1 MDNLAV
7 LSLFALLPILVV
19 GVLLVGLRW
28 PAKYAMPLG
37 YLVAVLVAAFV
48 WRVEW
53 LAVVASTLEG
63 LIIAAGL
70 LYIIFGALLLLATL
84 TRSGA
89 IQTIRSGFTTISTDR
104 RVQAII
110 IGWLFGSFIEGAS
123 GFGTPAAVVAP
134 LMFALGF
141 PAMAAVMVG
150 LVIQSTPVSFGAV
163 GTPVLV
169 GVGDGLGSGTS
180 EVAARASALNLDY
193 AGYISQIGLE
203 VVLLHAVAGTLVP
216 LFMCCLLCGFY
227 GRKPGLAGFADGL
240 KVWPFALF
248 AAFAMTIPSVL
259 WNYFLAVE
267 FTSLLGGATG
277 LLIVVFAARRG
288 FLLPKE
294 TWDFPPKERWL
305 DRWTGKLA
313 PGDGEDATK
322 ASDIGQVR
330 AWMPYVFVVGLILLT
345 RLIEPV
351 QEWAQSITV
360 GFGEAMTIGGES
372 IFGTG
377 IAASVEPF
385 YSPGGLF
392 LIAVLM
398 TFGLFAMRPRA
409 MVESFSLAGR
419 QLAGAAVALLFAVP
433 MVRVFINSG
442 TEFSAS
448 DLASMPLTLAEGAAT
463 VMGAQWPLLAP
474 WIGALGAFAAGSN
487 TVSNLMF
494 SLFQFSTAEQI
505 GVSPENIVAAQAVG
519 GAAGNMIAVH
529 NVVAASAV
537 VGLAGREGDL
547 IRQTIIPMTY
557 YLLAAGSVAYMWIYG
572 IGLNSGTVMFALL
585 VAALVALAL
594 RIRASGRAYATQ
606 AKAGDART

>member
-37 YLVAVLVAAFV
+37 YLVAVLVAVLV

-53 LAVVASTLEG
+53 VAVAASTLEG
-63 LIIAAGL
+63 LVIAAGL

-89 IQTIRSGFTTISTDR
+89 IQTVRSGFTTISTDR

-150 LVIQSTPVSFGAV
+150 LIIQSTPVSFGAV
-163 GTPVLV
+163 GTPILV
-169 GVGDGLGSGTS
+169 GVGDGLGEGTA

-193 AGYISQIGLE
+193 AGYISQVGLE

-240 KVWPFALF
+240 KIWPFALF
-248 AAFAMTIPSVL
+248 AALAMTTPSVL

-277 LLIVVFAARRG
+277 LMIVVFAARRG

-294 TWDFPPKERWL
+294 NWDFPPREHWL

-313 PGDGEDATK
+313 PGDADATS
-322 ASDIGQVR
+322 ASHIGHAR
-330 AWMPYVFVVGLILLT
+330 AWMPYVFVVGLILIT

-351 QEWAQSITV
+351 QEWAESISV
-360 GFGEAMTIGGES
+360 GFGEGVVLGGES

-377 IAASVEPF
+377 IAAAVEPF

-392 LIAVLM
+392 LVAVLM
-398 TFGLFAMRPRA
+398 TFVLFTMRPRA
-409 MVESFSLAGR
+409 MAESFSLAGR

-442 TEFSAS
+442 DDYSAS
-448 DLASMPLTLAEGAAT
+448 ELASMPLTLAEGAAT
-463 VMGAQWPLLAP
+463 MMGSDWPLIAP

-505 GVSPENIVAAQAVG
+505 GVSPETIVATQAVG
-519 GAAGNMIAVH
+519 GAAGNMVAVH

-557 YLLAAGSVAYMWIYG
+557 YLLAVGSVAYMWIYG
-572 IGLNSGTVMFALL
+572 IGLNSGTIMFALL
-585 VAALVALAL
+585 VSVLVALAL
-594 RIRASGRAYATQ
+594 RIRASGRAYAT
-606 AKAGDART
+606 AERTGDAQS

>member
-1 MDNLAV
+1 MDNLAL
-7 LSLFALLPILVV
+7 LSLLALLPILVV
-19 GVLLVGLRW
+19 GILLVGLRW

-37 YLVAVLVAAFV
+37 YLVAVLVAILV

-53 LAVVASTLEG
+53 IAIAASTLEG

-89 IQTIRSGFTTISTDR
+89 IQSIRAGFTNISADR
-104 RVQAII
+104 RIQAVI

-163 GTPVLV
+163 GTPILV
-169 GVGDGLGSGTS
+169 GVGDGLGEETGQ
-180 EVAARASALNLDY
+180 VAARASALNLDY
-193 AGYISQIGLE
+193 GGYVSLIGFE

-216 LFMCCLLCGFY
+216 LLMCCLLCGFY
-227 GRKPGLAGFADGL
+227 GRKPGLSGFADGL
-240 KVWPFALF
+240 KIWPFALF

-267 FTSLLGGATG
+267 FTSLLGAATG
-277 LLIVVFAARRG
+277 LIIVIFAAQRG

-294 TWDFPPKERWL
+294 IWDFPPKERWL
-305 DRWTGKLA
+305 DRWTGQLA
-313 PGDGEDATK
+313 PEDNDGGVAGNNE
-322 ASDIGQVR
+322 IGQVR

-345 RLIEPV
+345 RLIDPIK
-351 QEWAQSITV
+351 EWAEGVTV
-360 GFGEAMTIGGES
+360 GFGETVALGAES

-377 IAASVEPF
+377 IAANVQPI

-409 MVESFSLAGR
+409 MGESVALAGR

-442 TEFSAS
+442 TEFSMS
-448 DLASMPLTLAEGAAT
+448 DLESMPLTLAEGAASL
-463 VMGAQWPLLAP
+463 MGADWPILAP

-505 GVSPENIVAAQAVG
+505 GVSPESVVATQAVG
-519 GAAGNMIAVH
+519 GAAGNMVAVH

-537 VGLAGREGDL
+537 VGLVGREGDL

-572 IGLNSGTVMFALL
+572 VGFNSGTIMFALL
-585 VAALVALAL
+585 VLALAALWL
-594 RIRASGRAYATQ
+594 RLRASGRAYVAATERP
-606 AKAGDART
+606 AS